1 MNFDK
6 SAKSFQISEEL
17 VNVLVVRELVNA
29 DGKIKDLHD
38 LTLEDMSEIIDEI
51 KSEELNHEEFQEL
64 AFARS
69 EIEPELITALKFLEQ
84 AVQSIDFDRDW
95 TDAYIEGGF
104 DRIIER
110 VNLIMLRIVEIG
122 NDAIEDFFSRI
133 VV

>member
-51 KSEELNHEEFQEL
+51 KSEELNHEELPIKDTLHSDLISITHDINNGARFKNKEL
-64 AFARS
+64 
-69 EIEPELITALKFLEQ
+69 LITF
-84 AVQSIDFDRDW
+84 
-95 TDAYIEGGF
+95 
-104 DRIIER
+104 
-110 VNLIMLRIVEIG
+110 N
-122 NDAIEDFFSRI
+122 
-133 VV
+133 